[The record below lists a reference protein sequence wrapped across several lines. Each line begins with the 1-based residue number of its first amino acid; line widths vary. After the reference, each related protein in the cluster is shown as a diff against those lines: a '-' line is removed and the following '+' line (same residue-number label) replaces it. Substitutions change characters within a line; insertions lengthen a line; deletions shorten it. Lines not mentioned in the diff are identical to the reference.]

1 MERTEIQDL
10 VDEILADHGVPRRVK
25 DTLEQSLVVLN
36 GSQMR
41 EEKIAH
47 LISVLDDA
55 STNPNLSMNA
65 RTSIWTMVS
74 TLEREMSRR

>member
-1 MERTEIQDL
+1 MERAEIQYL
-10 VDEILADHGVPRRVK
+10 VDEILSDHGVPRRVK
-25 DTLEQSLVVLN
+25 DTLEASMTVLN
-36 GSQMR
+36 GSHQQG
-41 EEKIAH
+41 EKIAH

-74 TLEREMSRR
+74 TLEREMSKQ